1 MDERHYLQQAQA
13 LLPKG
18 PAWTRARDAVLTR
31 LLSFFANIYAGVDN
45 RATFLAHDANP
56 ANSTELLPD
65 WEAVCGLPDECSAC
79 AGDTPK
85 TLAERRVDVVN
96 HLTAN
101 NSPTIAYF
109 KQVARNMGFEVKIE
123 EMRPFIAGWSR
134 CGDRLNG
141 PHSVRHYL
149 KIHILNESR
158 VVLFRTGAAQIGDK
172 LGTIRYATEL
182 ECVLNKLKPAH
193 IIIVYSYE

>member
-1 MDERHYLQQAQA
+1 MDERNYLQQAQA

-45 RATFLAHDANP
+45 RAAFLAHDANP

-65 WEAVCGLPDECSAC
+65 WEKVCGLPDECAAC
-79 AGDTPK
+79 TGDTLQ
-85 TLAERRVDVVN
+85 TLGERRTNVVTR
-96 HLTAN
+96 LTAIF
-101 NSPTIAYF
+101 SPTIGYF
-109 KQVARNMGFEVKIE
+109 EQTAHNMGFDVKIE

-149 KIHILNESR
+149 KIYILNESR
-158 VVLFRTGAAQIGDK
+158 VVLFRAGAAQIGDK
-172 LGTIRYATEL
+172 LGTIRYAAEL

-193 IIIVYSYE
+193 IIIIYSYE